1 MPVTSQN
8 YTCSY
13 SNPLILT
20 SHNSINNNNNNNKKP
35 PKPPKNQDDLME
47 PIITL
52 QHYVNRFDNTITVR
66 MVTQVGYHSWVGLG
80 IDLSKK
86 EAVADEEEEQ
96 SIMFPSMAVIG
107 DQSRGVE
114 RYSLMSGKK
123 DGHKVKKLQDTFGHL
138 KKNGVLTQDVN
149 EDGDET
155 STLEFTLDLVLYDE
169 NENDDKDDKEEK
181 RRPKRPPIAATKTTD
196 APLVVAHE
204 ITSAT
209 TWIWAVGR
217 QGNKWK
223 GRHELYGSMTL
234 NLFDGCE
241 LVVDVEQLEQNL
253 TFSNTTAPSE
263 TPTTVPTAPPPP
275 PPPTFTPTVR
285 PTTTPTP
292 AANTQTTVVVPL
304 DDTDGI
310 LDDPPRTYHNNN
322 RLTDNEKANLFDAL
336 AQGQDLYESLFY
348 ASTKTYWLVHGITLG
363 LAWGVMAPLAVGA
376 GLYRNHLLAKKN
388 THNKRDRPSNL
399 LLWSRLYICW
409 SLSVVLLTLVGYLVA
424 LLAARERPEDI
435 RDDRSN
441 STSISSME
449 GRHAVVGMVIL
460 ILLLVQG
467 LCEYFRRCFPQPVV
481 VEPSHTPTPTPTTN
495 TNPNHPPTFMVVT
508 ADFPEIQQELPPP
521 LPHGGESSIADTPS
535 DISLLTASVYSER
548 FSIKNISSVLGG
560 ADTDTDRDEYPD
572 DENELLF
579 VPTIERDVR
588 SFPDGSFDYDDDG
601 HGIFVDDDDQDIPFQ
616 QASANGQS
624 RNDVDDA
631 GIAEKRETP
640 NNFPDI
646 SRQEGVGYSTA
657 TFFQCCCATLHRRLG
672 ACWNPFLM
680 NLCLF
685 TLGLAWFN
693 CHTGMVLQFEL
704 ANFQD
709 TFFQS
714 ILLAIFWGLAVG
726 SFVLVLVLY
735 LVAAKSSG
743 SSNRQ

>member
-20 SHNSINNNNNNNKKP
+20 SHNNDKP
-35 PKPPKNQDDLME
+35 PKPQKNQETMME

-66 MVTQVGYHSWVGLG
+66 MVTQVGYHSWVGIG

-86 EAVADEEEEQ
+86 EEAEEEEEF
-96 SIMFPSMAVIG
+96 MFPSMAVIG

-114 RYSLMSGKK
+114 RYSLTSGKK

-138 KKNGVLTQDVN
+138 KKDGVLTQDVN
-149 EDGDET
+149 ENGDET

-169 NENDDKDDKEEK
+169 NGDNNDDEKDDK
-181 RRPKRPPIAATKTTD
+181 RRPKRPQIAATKATD
-196 APLVVAHE
+196 APLVAHE

-223 GRHELYGSMTL
+223 GRHELYGSM
-234 NLFDGCE
+234 NMKLFDGCE
-241 LVVDVEQLEQNL
+241 LVVVDEDDVEQLEQNL
-253 TFSNTTAPSE
+253 TSPNTTAPSE
-263 TPTTVPTAPPPP
+263 TPTTVPTAPPP
-275 PPPTFTPTVR
+275 TFTPTVR
-285 PTTTPTP
+285 PTTTTP
-292 AANTQTTVVVPL
+292 ATTQTTVVVPVDDKDDVL
-304 DDTDGI
+304 DE
-310 LDDPPRTYHNNN
+310 PARTYHNNH
-322 RLTDNEKANLFDAL
+322 LTDHEKANLFDAL

-376 GLYRNHLLAKKN
+376 GLYRNHLLAKNK
-388 THNKRDRPSNL
+388 HNKRNQASKL

-435 RDDRSN
+435 HDDGSN

-449 GRHAVVGMVIL
+449 GRHALVGMVIL

-481 VEPSHTPTPTPTTN
+481 VEPPQTPIPTTRS
-495 TNPNHPPTFMVVT
+495 NPKHPTFMVVT

-521 LPHGGESSIADTPS
+521 PPPPAGESSIADTPS
-535 DISLLTASVYSER
+535 DISLMTASVYSER

-572 DENELLF
+572 DENELLY

-588 SFPDGSFDYDDDG
+588 SFPDGSFDENDC
-601 HGIFVDDDDQDIPFQ
+601 HGIFVDDDDQDRPFQ

-624 RNDVDDA
+624 CNTADDA

-640 NNFPDI
+640 NTSPDI
-646 SRQEGVGYSTA
+646 SREEGVGYATA
-657 TFFQCCCATLHRRLG
+657 TFVQCCCATLHRRLG

-693 CHTGMVLQFEL
+693 CHTGIVLQFEL
-704 ANFQD
+704 ANYQD

-726 SFVLVLVLY
+726 GFVLVLVLY
-735 LVAAKSSG
+735 LVAAKSTNG
-743 SSNRQ
+743 SSRQ